1 MSFVVVSPVSGPQP
15 TSQLTQALGELS
27 VIVYHNTCVRRVW
40 GLETCCLCPLQECMI
55 EFCEAYTLTQPSFH
69 QLPPPPFSSSIP
81 PSPPPP
87 PPIMCQ
93 VFSLCDPEGKG
104 FITRETLATMCNRRN
119 SVLDSIMS
127 TLDHDKDGRISY
139 DEFQEGFQVSER
151 LMRKP

>member
-1 MSFVVVSPVSGPQP
+1 
-15 TSQLTQALGELS
+15 
-27 VIVYHNTCVRRVW
+27 
-40 GLETCCLCPLQECMI
+40 MI

-69 QLPPPPFSSSIP
+69 QL
-81 PSPPPP
+81 SPIPPP

-104 FITRETLATMCNRRN
+104 FITRETLATMCDRRN